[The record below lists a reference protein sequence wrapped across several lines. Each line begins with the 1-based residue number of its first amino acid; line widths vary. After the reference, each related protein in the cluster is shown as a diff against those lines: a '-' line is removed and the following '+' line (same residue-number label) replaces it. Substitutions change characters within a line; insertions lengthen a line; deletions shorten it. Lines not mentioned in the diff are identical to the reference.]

1 MRRRSYTAG
10 GGSEGGRLVGR
21 KILKRWGDT
30 VISGYV
36 KDYNPPVDGKQESWT
51 LRHEKNFDGGDVEGD
66 NSVGEDEEVDRPEL
80 DKRLNL
86 QAVMER
92 EFPSVA
98 KEFTPGVFTG
108 EVVEIKPSGFT
119 GLKGTLWKIDC

>member
-1 MRRRSYTAG
+1 AG

-21 KILKRWGDT
+21 KILKRSGDT

-36 KDYNPPVDGKQESWT
+36 KEYNPPVDGKRESWT
-51 LRHEKNFDGGDVEGD
+51 LRHEKNYDDDDDNGGGEGN
-66 NSVGEDEEVDRPEL
+66 NSGGEDEEVDRPEL

-92 EFPSVA
+92 EFPAVA
-98 KEFTPGVFTG
+98 KEFTPGIFTG
-108 EVVEIKPSGFT
+108 KVVEIKPA
-119 GLKGTLWKIDC
+119 GLKGPRGTLWKIE